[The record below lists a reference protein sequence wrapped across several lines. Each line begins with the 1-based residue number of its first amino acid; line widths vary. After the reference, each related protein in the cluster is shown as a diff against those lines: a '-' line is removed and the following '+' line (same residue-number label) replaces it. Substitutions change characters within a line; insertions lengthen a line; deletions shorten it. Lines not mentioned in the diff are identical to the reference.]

1 MKKKKLTKLP
11 QDVVNQIAAGEVVER
26 PSSVVKE
33 LVDNAIDAEASK
45 ITVKVKNGGIDMIE
59 VSDNGYGIPKGEL
72 PLIFEAHT
80 TSKIENI
87 EDLNTLISMGFRGE
101 ALSSITSV
109 AEVSVMSKY
118 SDEEI
123 ANEIIFN
130 KEGKSTVKKA
140 AKEEGST
147 VKVENIFY
155 NIPARKKYL
164 KTPQTEYRKIY
175 ELLNNYYLIYPN
187 IHFILEKDGKEVVN
201 LESIENTKEG
211 EIVGQR
217 VKEVMNEN
225 MEKFLKLFYEGSGVK
240 ITGYIAHPSTH
251 KASRAKG
258 YIFVNNRPILDKGV
272 FRAVYEGYSRYLP
285 HGQKVDFV
293 VNLSINPQFVDVNV
307 HPRKEEVRFENPF
320 RIYSAIEQAVKHILE
335 KELSFE
341 YTSSKFQ
348 DSARKKGGM
357 DSTQKDFSSMRE
369 RFNKNTHPSSSQS
382 KQYQSNNIYRKSNS
396 VKDSLL
402 FSKELLS
409 SQTQDLEEY
418 ERELPWEQ
426 ENIRNIFQIFNKYVL
441 IEFTDEKLWVIDQHA
456 AAERINF
463 EKLSRGKEG
472 LDLQNYLVPV
482 EINFKKEEI
491 YFLEECKEF
500 FEDMGIMYEIKDKRV
515 ILKTVPVAFAES
527 DFENIFNEIFSL
539 DDNLSNLKK
548 NFKKRRED
556 ILATVSCHSSIRSG
570 QKLDRNTMLNLF
582 KELSECENPYSCP
595 HGRPAVWKLTLSEI
609 DNNFE
614 RTY

>member
-1 MKKKKLTKLP
+1 MNKKKLTKLP

-26 PSSVVKE
+26 PASVVKE
-33 LVDNAIDAEASK
+33 LVDNAIDAQATK
-45 ITVKVKNGGIDMIE
+45 ITIKVKNGGIDVIE
-59 VSDNGYGIPKGEL
+59 VSDNGYGITKEDL
-72 PLIFEAHT
+72 PLIFDSHT

-109 AEVSVMSKY
+109 AKVTVSSKY
-118 SDEEI
+118 IGEEI
-123 ANEIIFN
+123 ANEVTFN
-130 KEGKSTVKKA
+130 KDGKSTVKKT
-140 AKEEGST
+140 AKEEGTT
-147 VKVENIFY
+147 VRVENIFY

-187 IHFILEKDGKEVVN
+187 IHFVLEKDGKEVVN
-201 LESIENTKEG
+201 LEAIKNTREG
-211 EIVGQR
+211 QIVEER
-217 VKEVMNEN
+217 VKEVINE
-225 MEKFLKLFYEGSGVK
+225 EIDKFLKLFYEGSGVK
-240 ITGYIAHPSTH
+240 ITGYIAHPSSH
-251 KASRAKG
+251 KSSRAKG
-258 YIFVNNRPILDKGV
+258 YIFVNNRPILDKGI
-272 FRAVYEGYSRYLP
+272 FRAIYEGYSRYLP

-293 VNLSINPQFVDVNV
+293 LSLSINPQFVDVNV

-320 RIYSAIEQAVKHILE
+320 RIYSAIEQAVKHTLE

-341 YTSSKFQ
+341 YTSSKFEGTN
-348 DSARKKGGM
+348 SKEKGNL
-357 DSTQKDFSSMRE
+357 QKDFSSMRE
-369 RFNKNTHPSSSQS
+369 KFNKKSHFSSSQS
-382 KQYQSNNIYRKSNS
+382 KQYQSNNMYRKSNS

-409 SQTQDLEEY
+409 SQTQDMENDQQA
-418 ERELPWEQ
+418 LPWEQ
-426 ENIRNIFQIFNKYVL
+426 ENIRNIFQVFNKYVL
-441 IEFTDEKLWVIDQHA
+441 IEFTDDKLWVIDQHA

-463 EKLSRGKEG
+463 EKLSKGKEG

-482 EINFKKEEI
+482 EINLKKEEI
-491 YFLEECKEF
+491 LFLEESKEF
-500 FEDMGIMYEIKDKRV
+500 FEDMGIMYEVKNSKV
-515 ILKTVPVAFAES
+515 LLKTVPVAFAES

-548 NFKKRRED
+548 NFKKRRDD

-582 KELSECENPYSCP
+582 NELSECENPYSCP
-595 HGRPAVWKLTLSEI
+595 HGRPAVWKLTLCEI